1 MSLARNLAW
10 PMAAAK
16 PELLLLLLSWLA
28 VDDISMPRLQ
38 NKAMAQLP
46 GQVHGEPK
54 RVGRCATLCRS
65 ALARAA
71 MACRLAAAGKRCV
84 GLVVV

>member
-28 VDDISMPRLQ
+28 VDDISMLKLQ
-38 NKAMAQLP
+38 NKGMA
-46 GQVHGEPK
+46 
-54 RVGRCATLCRS
+54 
-65 ALARAA
+65 
-71 MACRLAAAGKRCV
+71 
-84 GLVVV
+84 

>member
-38 NKAMAQLP
+38 IRPWLNSLGRFTVSQKGLGGAPRSVDRHWPERLW
-46 GQVHGEPK
+46 H
-54 RVGRCATLCRS
+54 VGWQQPES
-65 ALARAA
+65 AVW
-71 MACRLAAAGKRCV
+71 G
-84 GLVVV
+84 